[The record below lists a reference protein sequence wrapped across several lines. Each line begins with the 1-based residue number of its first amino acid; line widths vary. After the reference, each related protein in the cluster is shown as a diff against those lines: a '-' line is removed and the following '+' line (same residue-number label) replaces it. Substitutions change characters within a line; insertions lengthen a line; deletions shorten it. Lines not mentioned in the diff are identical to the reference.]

1 VRVLAAIAIANVVF
15 GASTGLAAEP
25 KQSPAVAA
33 VIGCR
38 DQADPQVR
46 LRCYDAA
53 AGALAT
59 ATATGSIVL
68 IDREDIR
75 KTRRSLFGFSVPKVP
90 FFSGDK
96 SQDEKQEEVI
106 SQIKSVRSLRHG
118 TWEIDLGSAG
128 IWRTTEAFPSPKTPK
143 PSDTV
148 KIRAGMLG
156 GYFIT
161 VGNGR
166 TVKGMRVR

>member
-1 VRVLAAIAIANVVF
+1 MVRSNSVKVRAAIGTAIVVF

-25 KQSPAVAA
+25 EQSPAVAA

-59 ATATGSIVL
+59 ATASGSIVL
-68 IDREDIR
+68 VDRGDIR

-96 SQDEKQEEVI
+96 SQDEEQEEII

-143 PSDTV
+143 LGDTV

-166 TVKGMRVR
+166 TV